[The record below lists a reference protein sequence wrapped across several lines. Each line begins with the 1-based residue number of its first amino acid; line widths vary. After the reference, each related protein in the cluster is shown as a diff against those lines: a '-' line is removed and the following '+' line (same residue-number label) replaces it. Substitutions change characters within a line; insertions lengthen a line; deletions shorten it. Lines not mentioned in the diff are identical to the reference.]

1 MLDKLLTILDAGVAR
16 RSTLQ
21 TYYDGTQPLA
31 FLAPEAKQAIGNRF
45 ARVATKTS
53 PGWPSPPCRNGCA

>member
-31 FLAPEAKQAIGNRF
+31 FLALDTGASR
-45 ARVATKTS
+45 
-53 PGWPSPPCRNGCA
+53 